1 MQSEAITGVVLAG
14 GRATRMGG
22 IDKGL
27 QALNGRPLWR
37 HVAEALAPQV
47 DELVIS
53 ANRHLEQWRAS
64 GYPVFRDIQEGYQG
78 PLAGMLAVMQQV
90 ASPWFVFCPCDT
102 PFIPSFLVER
112 FIQQRGDAPVVW
124 AHDGERDHPAVA
136 LVHRQ
141 IIPEL
146 EAYLAHGE
154 RRVMV
159 FMRRKDERVGRCGG
173 QAVKKARLSSAI
185 IAEKMQRWTSRL
197 WHYLL
202 GSTKLF

>member
-1 MQSEAITGVVLAG
+1 
-14 GRATRMGG
+14 
-22 IDKGL
+22 
-27 QALNGRPLWR
+27 
-37 HVAEALAPQV
+37 
-47 DELVIS
+47 
-53 ANRHLEQWRAS
+53 
-64 GYPVFRDIQEGYQG
+64 FRDIQEGYQG

-159 FMRRKDERVGRCGG
+159 FMRQMDGRPVNFSD
-173 QAVKKARLSSAI
+173 VKTAFINVNTL
-185 IAEKMQRWTSRL
+185 EDLQQMQEPS
-197 WHYLL
+197 
-202 GSTKLF
+202 

>member
-102 PFIPSFLVER
+102 PFIPFWWS
-112 FIQQRGDAPVVW
+112 A
-124 AHDGERDHPAVA
+124 
-136 LVHRQ
+136 
-141 IIPEL
+141 
-146 EAYLAHGE
+146 
-154 RRVMV
+154 
-159 FMRRKDERVGRCGG
+159 
-173 QAVKKARLSSAI
+173 LSSREGTHRSFGPMTANGI
-185 IAEKMQRWTSRL
+185 IL
-197 WHYLL
+197 PLH
-202 GSTKLF
+202 

>member
-22 IDKGL
+22 VDKGL
-27 QALNGRPLWR
+27 QLLNGRPLWR
-37 HVAEALAPQV
+37 HVADTLEPQV
-47 DELVIS
+47 ARLVIS
-53 ANRHLEQWRAS
+53 ANRHLERWHAS
-64 GYPVFRDIQEGYQG
+64 GYPVYRDTQNDYPG

-90 ASPWFVFCPCDT
+90 DSPWFVFCPCDT

-112 FIQQRGDAPVVW
+112 FLQQKASAPVVW
-124 AHDGERDHPAVA
+124 VHDGERDHPAVA

-159 FMRRKDERVGRCGG
+159 FMRQVGGRPVNFSD
-173 QAVKKARLSSAI
+173 VKSAFI
-185 IAEKMQRWTSRL
+185 NVNTLEDLQQMQEPS
-197 WHYLL
+197 
-202 GSTKLF
+202 

>member
-64 GYPVFRDIQEGYQG
+64 GFPVFRDIQEGYQG

-159 FMRRKDERVGRCGG
+159 FMRQMGVLWSSFFGHADQMVGLCTGG
-173 QAVKKARLSSAI
+173 QLGGRAG
-185 IAEKMQRWTSRL
+185 QRFVL
-197 WHYLL
+197 C
-202 GSTKLF
+202 G

>member
-22 IDKGL
+22 VDKGL
-27 QALNGRPLWR
+27 QLLNGRPLWR
-37 HVAEALAPQV
+37 HVADSLEPQV
-47 DELVIS
+47 GRLVIS
-53 ANRHLEQWRAS
+53 ANRNLEYWHTS
-64 GYPVFRDIQEGYQG
+64 GYAVYRDTQADFPG
-78 PLAGMLAVMQQV
+78 PLAGMLAIMQQV
-90 ASPWFVFCPCDT
+90 DSPWFVFCPCDT

-112 FIQQRGDAPVVW
+112 FLQQKASAPVVW
-124 AHDGERDHPAVA
+124 VHDGERDHPAVA

-159 FMRRKDERVGRCGG
+159 FMRQMGGRPVNFSD
-173 QAVKKARLSSAI
+173 VKTAFINVNTL
-185 IAEKMQRWTSRL
+185 EDLQQMQEPS
-197 WHYLL
+197 
-202 GSTKLF
+202 

>member
-90 ASPWFVFCPCDT
+90 ASPWFVLPLRHAVH
-102 PFIPSFLVER
+102 SVLLVER

-159 FMRRKDERVGRCGG
+159 LCDKWVG
-173 QAVKKARLSSAI
+173 AR
-185 IAEKMQRWTSRL
+185 
-197 WHYLL
+197 
-202 GSTKLF
+202 

>member
-78 PLAGMLAVMQQV
+78 PLAGMLAVMQ
-90 ASPWFVFCPCDT
+90 
-102 PFIPSFLVER
+102 
-112 FIQQRGDAPVVW
+112 PVVW

-159 FMRRKDERVGRCGG
+159 FMRQMGGRPVNFSD
-173 QAVKKARLSSAI
+173 VKTAFINVNTL
-185 IAEKMQRWTSRL
+185 EDLQQMQEPS
-197 WHYLL
+197 
-202 GSTKLF
+202 

>member
-14 GRATRMGG
+14 GKATRMGG

-37 HVAEALAPQV
+37 HVAETLAPQV

-64 GYPVFRDIQEGYQG
+64 GYPVFRDIQKGYQG

-90 ASPWFVFCPCDT
+90 ASPWFVFALRHAVH
-102 PFIPSFLVER
+102 SVLLVER
-112 FIQQRGDAPVVW
+112 FIQQRGAAPVVW

-159 FMRRKDERVGRCGG
+159 FMRQVGGRPVNFSD
-173 QAVKKARLSSAI
+173 VKSAFI
-185 IAEKMQRWTSRL
+185 NVNTLEDLQQMQEPS
-197 WHYLL
+197 
-202 GSTKLF
+202 

>member
-141 IIPEL
+141 IIPQL
-146 EAYLAHGE
+146 EAYLAWLLRRWDDPAFPVNFPWLTGE
-154 RRVMV
+154 
-159 FMRRKDERVGRCGG
+159 DYWWG
-173 QAVKKARLSSAI
+173 QTSTFLEQVKVLQ
-185 IAEKMQRWTSRL
+185 EPPLQLTPM
-197 WHYLL
+197 Y
-202 GSTKLF
+202 

>member
-1 MQSEAITGVVLAG
+1 MVA
-14 GRATRMGG
+14 
-22 IDKGL
+22 
-27 QALNGRPLWR
+27 LWR

-64 GYPVFRDIQEGYQG
+64 GYPVFSESSRGGLSKCWPECF
-78 PLAGMLAVMQQV
+78 AVIQQV

-102 PFIPSFLVER
+102 PLIPSSVGALYPAER
-112 FIQQRGDAPVVW
+112 YAPVVW

-146 EAYLAHGE
+146 EAYLASHGE

-159 FMRRKDERVGRCGG
+159 FMRQMGGRPVNFSDVENCF
-173 QAVKKARLSSAI
+173 
-185 IAEKMQRWTSRL
+185 
-197 WHYLL
+197 H
-202 GSTKLF
+202 

>member
-27 QALNGRPLWR
+27 QLLNGRPLWR

-53 ANRHLEQWRAS
+53 ANRHLTQWQAS
-64 GYPVFRDIQEGYQG
+64 GYPVFRDTQTGYPG
-78 PLAGMLAVMQQV
+78 PLAGMLAVMHQV

-102 PFIPSFLVER
+102 PFIPPFLVER
-112 FIQQRGDAPVVW
+112 FIQQKGVAPVVW

-136 LVHRQ
+136 LAHRQ
-141 IIPEL
+141 IIPHL
-146 EAYLAHGE
+146 EAYLASGE
-154 RRVMV
+154 RRVMG
-159 FMRRKDERVGRCGG
+159 FMRQMGG
-173 QAVKKARLSSAI
+173 HPVSFSEVKSAFMNVNTL
-185 IAEKMQRWTSRL
+185 EDLQRMQEPS
-197 WHYLL
+197 
-202 GSTKLF
+202 

>member
-1 MQSEAITGVVLAG
+1 MVC
-14 GRATRMGG
+14 
-22 IDKGL
+22 
-27 QALNGRPLWR
+27 
-37 HVAEALAPQV
+37 
-47 DELVIS
+47 
-53 ANRHLEQWRAS
+53 
-64 GYPVFRDIQEGYQG
+64 
-78 PLAGMLAVMQQV
+78 
-90 ASPWFVFCPCDT
+90 FCPCDT

-159 FMRRKDERVGRCGG
+159 FYATNGWAPGEFQRC
-173 QAVKKARLSSAI
+173 
-185 IAEKMQRWTSRL
+185 ENCF
-197 WHYLL
+197 H
-202 GSTKLF
+202 

>member
-22 IDKGL
+22 VDKGL
-27 QALNGRPLWR
+27 QLLNGRPLWR
-37 HVAEALAPQV
+37 HVADSLEPQV
-47 DELVIS
+47 GRLVIS
-53 ANRHLEQWRAS
+53 ANRNLEYWHTS
-64 GYPVFRDIQEGYQG
+64 GYAVYRDTQADFPG

-90 ASPWFVFCPCDT
+90 DSPWFVFCPCDT

-112 FIQQRGDAPVVW
+112 FLQQKASAPVVW
-124 AHDGERDHPAVA
+124 VHDGERDHPAVA

-159 FMRRKDERVGRCGG
+159 FMRQVGGRPVNFSDVKSAFINVNTLDEL
-173 QAVKKARLSSAI
+173 QQMQESS
-185 IAEKMQRWTSRL
+185 
-197 WHYLL
+197 
-202 GSTKLF
+202 

>member
-27 QALNGRPLWR
+27 QLLNGRPLWR

-146 EAYLAHGE
+146 EA
-154 RRVMV
+154 
-159 FMRRKDERVGRCGG
+159 
-173 QAVKKARLSSAI
+173 
-185 IAEKMQRWTSRL
+185 
-197 WHYLL
+197 
-202 GSTKLF
+202 